1 MDKNEKLREIFPER
15 LKRAMGEK
23 KLNNKQ
29 LARRVGIHPNMIG
42 FYALGKYFPQ
52 LDTLAAICDALDVSA
67 DWLLGRVKN
76 ER

>member
-1 MDKNEKLREIFPER
+1 MIRDEKLREILSER

-42 FYALGKYFPQ
+42 YYVQKKAFPK
-52 LDTLAAICDALDVSA
+52 LDSLAAICEALDVSA
-67 DWLLGRVKN
+67 DWLMGRVDK
-76 ER
+76 R